1 MKIPRPASRLIAGS
15 VADDKVNTDWS
26 KFYGIMRPDRRGFDH
41 GDFTCRHQ
49 LCCWDRARCFR
60 VLILVPVILV
70 GTIAAGIARADDVW
84 SIAFA
89 AIAVVTGLQ
98 IGYLI
103 GIWLR
108 SFVVGARFAGA
119 SRRRTPTSEV
129 ARPPSADVT
138 ELFARDLPAM
148 TEYHDHEGQEHLI
161 HRPSRDRAQCRR

>member
-1 MKIPRPASRLIAGS
+1 
-15 VADDKVNTDWS
+15 
-26 KFYGIMRPDRRGFDH
+26 
-41 GDFTCRHQ
+41 TCRHQ
-49 LCCWDRARCFR
+49 LCCWDRARSMVQGPHSRSRDESC
-60 VLILVPVILV
+60 PV

-84 SIAFA
+84 SIAFV

-108 SFVVGARFAGA
+108 SFVAGARFARE

-129 ARPPSADVT
+129 ARPPSTDVT

-161 HRPSRDRAQCRR
+161 HRPSRDRAQCRRKVGPTY